1 MTTPGTQLDSDRT
14 LLQFK
19 NYEEYLNS
27 LVTPVDF
34 CYLRNTKVASQLAEL
49 GYRCTGETL
58 DKDAFYQRLQIVK
71 DLLYPIPKAYHLTS
85 EFLIPFDPLMQEL
98 AIRERSNRLHIL
110 STVIFVRHNP
120 RLQVEVSG
128 YIDYNERLKTEDWQP
143 YFEGKRK
150 LWPKITDLTY
160 YHWKVGKMQV
170 NVSSNY
176 EPVIDSKHGLL
187 LKNVHDR
194 KYINVDPKA
203 ITPGVDTT
211 RIRIYSDAYKH
222 VILYDHVI
230 RRVVVE

>member
-1 MTTPGTQLDSDRT
+1 DLKIKFLCARMTTP
-14 LLQFK
+14 
-19 NYEEYLNS
+19 
-27 LVTPVDF
+27 
-34 CYLRNTKVASQLAEL
+34 
-49 GYRCTGETL
+49 GETL

-160 YHWKVGKMQV
+160 YHWKIGKMQV

-187 LKNVHDR
+187 LKNIHDR

-222 VILYDHVI
+222 VILYDHENGI
-230 RRVVVE
+230 SKRKKFIGRSEKEANKKQTRRFLKEAYSTLFLQTNFN

>member
-1 MTTPGTQLDSDRT
+1 TN
-14 LLQFK
+14 LLPKRSK
-19 NYEEYLNS
+19 NLIFVYQNDYS
-27 LVTPVDF
+27 
-34 CYLRNTKVASQLAEL
+34 
-49 GYRCTGETL
+49 RCTGETL
-58 DKDAFYQRLQIVK
+58 DKDSFYRRLQVVK

-85 EFLIPFDPLMQEL
+85 EFLIPFDPVMQEL
-98 AIRERSNRLHIL
+98 AIRERSNRLHVL
-110 STVIFVRHNP
+110 STIIFVRHNP

-128 YIDYNERLKTEDWQP
+128 YIDFNERLKAEDWQP

-150 LWPKITDLTY
+150 LWPKITDLAY

-187 LKNVHDR
+187 LKNIHDR

-203 ITPGVDTT
+203 VTPGVDTT

-222 VILYDHVI
+222 VILYDHENGI
-230 RRVVVE
+230 SEKKKFIGRFEKEANKKQTRRFMNETYSTPFL